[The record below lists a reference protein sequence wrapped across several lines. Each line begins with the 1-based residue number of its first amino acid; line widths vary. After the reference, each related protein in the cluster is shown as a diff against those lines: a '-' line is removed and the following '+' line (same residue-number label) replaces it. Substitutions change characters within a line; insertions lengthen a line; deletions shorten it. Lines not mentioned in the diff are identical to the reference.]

1 MGDLII
7 WKPKTNN
14 NKIDGV
20 AILIKL
26 QKKNKD
32 DAEEIYI
39 LQIGDLK
46 KQDVV
51 LSKWS
56 KLMTNPHFQNYD
68 YYYRHLYCN
77 RDDKFVDKSM
87 EFIKKFE

>member
-26 QKKNKD
+26 QMKNND

-39 LQIGDLK
+39 LQIGD
-46 KQDVV
+46 
-51 LSKWS
+51 
-56 KLMTNPHFQNYD
+56 
-68 YYYRHLYCN
+68 
-77 RDDKFVDKSM
+77 
-87 EFIKKFE
+87 